1 MKELYKRIQ
10 TEKNPQVRSTL
21 INVYSER
28 LKWEAINTRIKR
40 ASKTSH
46 LKALLTSHKLTGYD
60 FLDNLKY
67 VNSLIKG

>member
-21 INVYSER
+21 MDVYNER
-28 LKWEAINTRIKR
+28 LKWEVINTRIKR
-40 ASKTSH
+40 ANKTSY
-46 LKALLTSHKLTGYD
+46 LKALLTSHKLTGYG
-60 FLDNLKY
+60 FLDNLNY